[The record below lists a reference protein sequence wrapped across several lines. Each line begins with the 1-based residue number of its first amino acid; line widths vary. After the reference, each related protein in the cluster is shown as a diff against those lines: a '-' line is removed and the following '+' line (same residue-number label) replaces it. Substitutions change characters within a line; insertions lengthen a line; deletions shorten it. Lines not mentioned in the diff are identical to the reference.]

1 MASLQSCLKRTPG
14 SRVAPRR
21 SRSACTTSAKL
32 TLYDAPLSN
41 FSARVRYVI
50 RRKGLEGEV
59 DIVSPQALGGLK
71 SPEYLRINPQGK
83 MPVLVLDDG
92 HTSLPESE
100 VRGAVCECVCGCSS
114 RTRTVGWT
122 AARAFDTTSISN
134 DSHVYF
140 LSLILY

>member
-1 MASLQSCLKRTPG
+1 MASLQSCLKRTTGPQ
-14 SRVAPRR
+14 VAPRR

-59 DIVSPQALGGLK
+59 DIVSPQTLGGLK

-100 VRGAVCECVCGCSS
+100 VCGAV
-114 RTRTVGWT
+114 
-122 AARAFDTTSISN
+122 
-134 DSHVYF
+134 
-140 LSLILY
+140 